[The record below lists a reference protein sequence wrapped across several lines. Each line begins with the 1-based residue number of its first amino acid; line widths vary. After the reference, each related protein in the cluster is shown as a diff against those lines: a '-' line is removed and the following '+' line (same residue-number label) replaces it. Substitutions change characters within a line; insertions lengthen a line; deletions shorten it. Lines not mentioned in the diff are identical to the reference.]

1 MPSFKK
7 INLSVHQSTAYLDK
21 ASVKNCTSYAQT
33 PDAWTLVDID
43 GRIIA
48 CRRVVVQAI
57 ASCP

>member
-1 MPSFKK
+1 MPSFEQ
-7 INLSVHQSTAYLDK
+7 INLSLRQSTAYLDK
-21 ASVKNCTSYAQT
+21 ASGKNCTSDAQT
-33 PDAWTLVDID
+33 PDARALVDID